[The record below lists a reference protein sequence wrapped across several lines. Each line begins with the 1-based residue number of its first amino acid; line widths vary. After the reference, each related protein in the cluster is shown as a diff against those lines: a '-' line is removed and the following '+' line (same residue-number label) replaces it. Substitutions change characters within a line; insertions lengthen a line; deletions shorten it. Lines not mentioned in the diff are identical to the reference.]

1 MTLALAFNH
10 NSLPCSSIEAA
21 QQAVVRFIKLA
32 HICHQRFGFELLLVD
47 TTVDKN
53 WFGIELASDY
63 FWRTWFDWAKQ
74 QPHLKESA
82 RAFRGLQTRQPM
94 LTPEDAEQ
102 IEDTLEVGLVP
113 DGEHLNTLR
122 AAYWYQTFLIGF
134 PTAMPWNQAFID
146 VWVRELCPDGNLN
159 QANTQIKNM
168 SDVEQSL
175 TVHGDTL
182 RSLRNDRLQAGRD
195 IWNNRATFFPNLVF
209 LEAPFGYQLRNWS
222 GRTDVLN
229 KARDALSVMN
239 DFVTRWQAGEFVDY
253 QHNHLATCGLSTEV
267 SGESPSVANHPSKRA
282 EREFWLPHGEKVYFE
297 NHVKLPAFFRLHFYP
312 SIQDKIIYVGYL
324 GSHLTL

>member
-1 MTLALAFNH
+1 MTLALVFNH
-10 NSLPCSSIEAA
+10 NSLPCSSVETA
-21 QQAVVRFIKLA
+21 QQTVVRFIKLA
-32 HICHQRFGFELLLVD
+32 LTCRQRFGFELLLVD

-74 QPHLKESA
+74 QPHLTESV
-82 RAFRGLQTRQPM
+82 RAFRSLQTRQPM
-94 LTPEDAEQ
+94 LTPEDAKQ
-102 IEDTLEVGLVP
+102 IEDTLEVGIVQSK
-113 DGEHLNTLR
+113 ENLNTLR
-122 AAYWYQTFLIGF
+122 AAYWHQTFLISF
-134 PTAMPWNQAFID
+134 PTAKPWDHPFID
-146 VWVRELCPDGNLN
+146 VWVKKLCIDGSLDE
-159 QANTQIKNM
+159 QNTQIKNLFAL
-168 SDVEQSL
+168 EQSL

-209 LEAPFGYQLRNWS
+209 LEAPFGDQLRNWS

-239 DFVTRWQAGEFVDY
+239 DFVTRWQSGEFADY
-253 QHNHLATCGLSTEV
+253 QHNHLAACGLSTEV
-267 SGESPSVANHPSKRA
+267 SGESPSVANHSSKRA

-297 NHVKLPAFFRLHFYP
+297 NHVKLPASFRLHFYP
-312 SIQDKIIYVGYL
+312 SIQDKIIFVGYL
-324 GSHLTL
+324 GPHLTL